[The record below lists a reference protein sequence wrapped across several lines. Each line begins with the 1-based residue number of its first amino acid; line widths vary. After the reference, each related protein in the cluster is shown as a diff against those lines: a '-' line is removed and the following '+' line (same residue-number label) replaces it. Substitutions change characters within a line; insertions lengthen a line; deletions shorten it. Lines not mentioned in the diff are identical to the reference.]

1 MDNFKNDVDIKLIAL
16 DMDGTLLNQ
25 EGKISEAN
33 RQAIKEAREKGVYVV
48 LSTGRSILTS
58 REHADSLELTSY
70 IITVNGSEIWDDK
83 GELVERNLVKI
94 EQIQWMWELTK
105 QHKTSFWA
113 ISTGQNWRNQ
123 MPEDISKLEWLKFGF
138 DIDDDAIR
146 EIILQEL
153 RSKGEFELSNSTL
166 QNIEVNPAGI
176 NKARGL
182 QIVCDRLGIK
192 MENVMAIGD
201 SRNDMAM
208 IEESGL
214 GVAMGNAQEIV
225 KEAADWVTATNIEDG
240 VAKAIQNWVLN
251 INPTD

>member
-1 MDNFKNDVDIKLIAL
+1 MIKVSWWK
-16 DMDGTLLNQ
+16 
-25 EGKISEAN
+25 KI
-33 RQAIKEAREKGVYVV
+33 
-48 LSTGRSILTS
+48 
-58 REHADSLELTSY
+58 
-70 IITVNGSEIWDDK
+70 
-83 GELVERNLVKI
+83 LVKI

-113 ISTGQNWRNQ
+113 ISTGRNWRNQ

-146 EIILQEL
+146 ENHFAGVTV
-153 RSKGEFELSNSTL
+153 KGEFELSNSTL
-166 QNIEVNPAGI
+166 QNIEVNPAGCRI
-176 NKARGL
+176 KQEGCKLFATGS
-182 QIVCDRLGIK
+182 LGIK

-225 KEAADWVTATNIEDG
+225 KEAADWVDSQQILRMG
-240 VAKAIQNWVLN
+240 LQMPFRIRS
-251 INPTD
+251 